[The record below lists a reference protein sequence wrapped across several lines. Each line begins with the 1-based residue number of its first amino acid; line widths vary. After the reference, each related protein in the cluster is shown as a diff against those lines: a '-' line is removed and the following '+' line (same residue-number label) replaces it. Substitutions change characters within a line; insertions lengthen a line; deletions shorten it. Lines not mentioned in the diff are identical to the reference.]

1 MDTVNL
7 SSLLLSE
14 EEKIRTELQADSA
27 IDQNRKQS
35 VERLNNVM
43 DGILLRY
50 NAANADDRNRQAL
63 ADCQAAAVRDMLG
76 LLLAGTAEKEITKR
90 RLRSGALICLL
101 LAVICGLVCALLIKE
116 YYAVGCVMI
125 AAAALF
131 GFLSGRL
138 WYGEREVRVHAQL
151 DADVVWK
158 TLKKSV
164 ESMDRKAEEY
174 LAQQTLWSQEAD
186 MDKSRSGASLN
197 ADTLKLIGDLLE
209 ALYAEN
215 GEYAVRQL
223 RKLLPWLHQQGIE
236 AVDYS
241 PDTRELFELLPTK
254 RASATQRPA
263 LVSGD
268 KLLLSG
274 RATEHV
280 E

>member
-1 MDTVNL
+1 MDSVNM
-7 SSLLLSE
+7 SSLLLAE
-14 EEKIRTELQADSA
+14 EDKIRTELRADSA
-27 IDQNRKQS
+27 IDQNRRQS
-35 VERLNNVM
+35 VNRLNGVL
-43 DGILLRY
+43 DAVLLRY
-50 NAANADDRNRQAL
+50 SAANANDPKRQAV

-76 LLLAGTAEKEITKR
+76 LLLAGTARKEIEKR
-90 RLRSGALICLL
+90 RFRVGGVICLL
-101 LAVICGLVCALLIKE
+101 LAVIFGLIAALLIRD
-116 YYAVGCVMI
+116 YYLPGCILM

-138 WYGEREVRVHAQL
+138 WYGEREVRVHAEL

-174 LAQQTLWSQEAD
+174 LAQQALWSQEAVTD
-186 MDKSRSGASLN
+186 RSHAGAVLN

-215 GEYAVRQL
+215 GDYAVRQL

-236 AVDYS
+236 TVDFS

-263 LVSGD
+263 LLSGD
-268 KLLLSG
+268 KLLLVG

>member
-14 EEKIRTELQADSA
+14 ESRIRTELQADSA

-90 RLRSGALICLL
+90 RLRSGAVICLL
-101 LAVICGLVCALLIKE
+101 LAVICALVCALLIRE

-125 AAAALF
+125 AASALF

-138 WYGEREVRVHAQL
+138 WYGE
-151 DADVVWK
+151 
-158 TLKKSV
+158 LKKSV

-174 LAQQTLWSQEAD
+174 LAQQALWSQESDAD
-186 MDKSRSGASLN
+186 RSHAGTALN

-215 GEYAVRQL
+215 GDYAVRQL
-223 RKLLPWLHQQGIE
+223 SSQCFGLL
-236 AVDYS
+236 
-241 PDTRELFELLPTK
+241 
-254 RASATQRPA
+254 
-263 LVSGD
+263 
-268 KLLLSG
+268 
-274 RATEHV
+274 
-280 E
+280 

>member
-14 EEKIRTELQADSA
+14 ESRIRTELQADSA

-76 LLLAGTAEKEITKR
+76 LLLAGTAEKEITR
-90 RLRSGALICLL
+90 RQ
-101 LAVICGLVCALLIKE
+101 
-116 YYAVGCVMI
+116 YYEVGCVMI
-125 AAAALF
+125 AASALF

-174 LAQQTLWSQEAD
+174 LAQQALWSQEAVAAG
-186 MDKSRSGASLN
+186 SHAGAVLN

-236 AVDYS
+236 TVDFS

-268 KLLLSG
+268 KLLLAG

>member
-1 MDTVNL
+1 MDSVNL
-7 SSLLLSE
+7 CSLLLAE
-14 EEKIRTELQADSA
+14 EGRVRTELQADSA
-27 IDQNRKQS
+27 IDQNRRQS
-35 VERLNNVM
+35 VERLNGVL

-50 NAANADDRNRQAL
+50 NAANADDPNRQAL
-63 ADCQAAAVRDMLG
+63 ADCQAASVRDMLG
-76 LLLAGTAEKEITKR
+76 LLLAGTAEKEIIKR
-90 RLRSGALICLL
+90 RLRSGAVICLL
-101 LAVICGLVCALLIKE
+101 LAVICALVCALVIRE

-125 AAAALF
+125 AASALF

-174 LAQQTLWSQEAD
+174 LAQQELRSRETGAGIPHAD
-186 MDKSRSGASLN
+186 ASLS
-197 ADTLKLIGDLLE
+197 ADTLKLVGDLLE

-236 AVDYS
+236 TVDYS

-254 RASATQRPA
+254 RSSATQRPA
-263 LVSGD
+263 LVRGET
-268 KLLLSG
+268 LLLAG

-280 E
+280 D